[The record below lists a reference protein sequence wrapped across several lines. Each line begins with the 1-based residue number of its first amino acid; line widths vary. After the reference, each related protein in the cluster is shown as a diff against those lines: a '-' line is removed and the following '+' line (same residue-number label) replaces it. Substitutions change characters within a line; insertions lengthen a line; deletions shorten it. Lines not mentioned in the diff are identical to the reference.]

1 MTQTV
6 INPPRVEVT
15 SNGAQFDLAGTPL
28 YVIVDTFERCGQ
40 SLLRVPGY
48 ERTGAAYRPI
58 APTERRSASAR
69 AGRRTTPFT
78 RHGVM

>member
-6 INPPRVEVT
+6 INPPRVEAT
-15 SNGAQFDLAGTPL
+15 SNVERSDLTGAPL
-28 YVIVDTFERCGQ
+28 YVIVDAFKRRGQ